1 MKILGITAEYNPFHN
16 GHKYHIERSRE
27 FTGADCVVAVMSG
40 SFTQRGEPA
49 ILDKWERSRLAVENG
64 VNLVV
69 ELPFVYACNGA
80 EAFAKGAVDI
90 LAGLGAD
97 VISFGSESG
106 DISSLQKIASEL
118 LHEADNIAEKRAQLM
133 RSGVSF
139 AKATELATE
148 ELIGKAA
155 ADIMLEPNNILALEY
170 LKRISFLNENGHA
183 VEAVTVA
190 RHGSGY
196 FAVNEAAGFAGASTI
211 RSMTKREE
219 FGKYVPADVAEALE
233 KPEHDKMLM
242 NGIEG
247 VTATECA
254 LHAEEQMFRLIR
266 SEIVKSAPQELAEIY
281 RMGEGLENRL
291 KKEIVH
297 AADMKGLISGIVSKR
312 YTEAAVRRLLV
323 YVLLGIRKYELPQ
336 AVYGRVLA
344 ADDTGRKLLAD
355 LRKLEVHIPLITNVN
370 KDEKNNEAVQECM
383 YYDMLAADMYN
394 LIYDRDLY
402 TFSDKVRKPY
412 MAGLK

>member
-16 GHKYHIERSRE
+16 GHKYHIEKSRE
-27 FTGADCVVAVMSG
+27 LTGADCVVAVMSG

-106 DISSLQKIASEL
+106 DISSLQKTAGEL
-118 LHEADNIAEKRAQLM
+118 LHEADNIAGKRAQLM
-133 RSGVSF
+133 RSGMSF
-139 AKATELATE
+139 AKATEIAAE
-148 ELIGKAA
+148 ELLGKSAA
-155 ADIMLEPNNILALEY
+155 GVMLEPNNILALEY

-196 FAVNEAAGFAGASTI
+196 FAVNEAAGFAGASAI
-211 RSMTKREE
+211 RRMTNREE
-219 FGKYVPADVAEALE
+219 FGKYVPAGVAEALE
-233 KPEHDKMLM
+233 
-242 NGIEG
+242 NI
-247 VTATECA
+247 AAECA
-254 LHAEEQMFRLIR
+254 LHAEAQMFRLIR
-266 SEIVKSAPQELAEIY
+266 SEIVKNAPQELAEIY

-291 KKEIVH
+291 KKEIIH
-297 AADMKGLISGIVSKR
+297 AADMKSLISGVVSKR

-336 AVYGRVLA
+336 GVYGRVLA
-344 ADDTGRKLLAD
+344 ADDTGRKLLSD
-355 LRKLEVHIPLITNVN
+355 LRKRDVHIPLITNVN
-370 KDEKNNEAVQECM
+370 KDAKNNEAVQECM

-402 TFSDKVRKPY
+402 AFSDKVRKPY
-412 MAGLK
+412 MADLKQGCIQDKNG

>member
-16 GHKYHIERSRE
+16 GHKYHIEKSRE
-27 FTGADCVVAVMSG
+27 LTGADCVVAVMSG

-106 DISSLQKIASEL
+106 DISSLQKIAGEL
-118 LHEADNIAEKRAQLM
+118 LHEADNIAEERAKLM
-133 RSGVSF
+133 RNGMSF
-139 AKATELATE
+139 AKATELAAE
-148 ELIGKAA
+148 KLLGKSAA
-155 ADIMLEPNNILALEY
+155 GIMLEPNNILALEY
-170 LKRISFLNENGHA
+170 LKRIAFLNENGHA

-196 FAVNEAAGFAGASTI
+196 FAVNEAAGFAGASAI
-211 RSMTKREE
+211 RRMTKRDE
-219 FGKYVPADVAEALE
+219 FGKYVPSRVAEALE
-233 KPEHDKMLM
+233 
-242 NGIEG
+242 NT
-247 VTATECA
+247 VAECA

-266 SEIVKSAPQELAEIY
+266 SEIVKNAPQELAEIY

-297 AADMKGLISGIVSKR
+297 AADMKSLISGVVSKR

-323 YVLLGIRKYELPQ
+323 YVLLGIRQYELPQ

-355 LRKLEVHIPLITNVN
+355 LRKRDVHIPLITNVN
-370 KDEKNNEAVQECM
+370 KDERDNEAVQECI

-402 TFSDKVRKPY
+402 AFSDKVRKPY
-412 MAGLK
+412 MAGIKQGCIQDKNG